1 MCNLVCDLHK
11 LKRKIAQVVVTQP
24 VFCSK
29 AWVERFLLLPLHH
42 ESFLHCSYRTACEGG
57 SVVRL
62 DHFLLTPLVKHWGLY
77 SSMSVT
83 HCAIVVREAVNVVT
97 GISDWGEW
105 ELLKLVLLPHKNVS
119 RKLVGIFFSLKI
131 ALKIFLHCKL
141 LLTVTSASILWQYS
155 FPS

>member
-1 MCNLVCDLHK
+1 
-11 LKRKIAQVVVTQP
+11 
-24 VFCSK
+24 
-29 AWVERFLLLPLHH
+29 
-42 ESFLHCSYRTACEGG
+42 
-57 SVVRL
+57 
-62 DHFLLTPLVKHWGLY
+62 
-77 SSMSVT
+77 MSVT